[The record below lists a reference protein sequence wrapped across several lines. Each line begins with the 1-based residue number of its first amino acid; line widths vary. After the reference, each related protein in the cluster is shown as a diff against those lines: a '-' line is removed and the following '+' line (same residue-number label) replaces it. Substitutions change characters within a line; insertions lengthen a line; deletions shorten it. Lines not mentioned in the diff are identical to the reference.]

1 MEYLDGE
8 VLADRLKHGAL
19 PLQRALSYGVEI
31 AEALHEAHRQGIVH
45 RDLKPGNIIL
55 VRQGIKLMDFGQ
67 AKIVRPVTTTD
78 TATATSAAERRLTAT
93 GSLIGTVPY
102 MAPEQLEGRAADR
115 RTDVFALGCVLVRD
129 GHRSAG
135 VLGDESG
142 RSDLSDHDR

>member
-1 MEYLDGE
+1 M
-8 VLADRLKHGAL
+8 LADRLKHGAL
-19 PLQRALSYGVEI
+19 PLERALSYGVEI

-55 VRQGIKLMDFGQ
+55 VRQGIKLMDFGL

-78 TATATSAAERRLTAT
+78 AATATSAAELRRTAT

-102 MAPEQLEGRAADR
+102 MAPSSSKAGPPIAAPTSSPWAACWTRWSPVDGRSR
-115 RTDVFALGCVLVRD
+115 GEP
-129 GHRSAG
+129 S
-135 VLGDESG
+135 